1 MIDTLND
8 PPQSGG
14 VVMAEITIDFVPRI
28 EALARYLG
36 AMFPTAGI
44 ERYEDSGRNVVGFR
58 FIGAPHAGVE
68 FEREWVAALPA
79 NADAIAEEM
88 HLHHVCAEI
97 NDTPASGR
105 VVFGSAGVRRE

>member
-1 MIDTLND
+1 
-8 PPQSGG
+8 
-14 VVMAEITIDFVPRI
+14 MAEVTTDFVPRI

-44 ERYEDSGRNVVGFR
+44 ERYEAQQVVGFR

-68 FEREWVAALPA
+68 FEREWLASLPA

-97 NDTPASGR
+97 NDTPVNGL
-105 VVFGSAGVRRE
+105 VIFGSTGVRRE

>member
-1 MIDTLND
+1 
-8 PPQSGG
+8 
-14 VVMAEITIDFVPRI
+14 MAQATIDFTGRI

-44 ERYEDSGRNVVGFR
+44 ERYDDGEIVGFR

-68 FEREWVAALPA
+68 FERAWLASLPA

-105 VVFGSAGVRRE
+105 VIFGSAGVRRA